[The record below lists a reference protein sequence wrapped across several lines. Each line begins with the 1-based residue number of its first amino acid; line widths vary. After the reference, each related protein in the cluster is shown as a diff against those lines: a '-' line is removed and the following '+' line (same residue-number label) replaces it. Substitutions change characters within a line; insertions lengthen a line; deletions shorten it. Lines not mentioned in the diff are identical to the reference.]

1 MNQSKLHVAN
11 DLITKL
17 QQEKDKMGA
26 ELVRMQKDASLSERQ
41 AQHYQTNYSELEL
54 RKREELLL
62 Y

>member
-1 MNQSKLHVAN
+1 
-11 DLITKL
+11 
-17 QQEKDKMGA
+17 MGA
-26 ELVRMQKDASLSERQ
+26 ELVRMQKDASLSKRQ